1 MDILPKEQQLMHF
14 SLLSHGIFKLLQYSI
29 SNQCLALAENMIEKF
44 CQQFQEIYGQRYIV
58 ANIHQLLHLC
68 NNVKNLGP
76 LWTHSCFPF
85 EGKNRFILQ
94 LIHGSQK
101 VEFQLNSAIN
111 IVQTIPIVVEETLS
125 KDPLLHSFY
134 QSMNRQNVY
143 L

>member
-1 MDILPKEQQLMHF
+1 M
-14 SLLSHGIFKLLQYSI
+14 
-29 SNQCLALAENMIEKF
+29 
-44 CQQFQEIYGQRYIV
+44 V
-58 ANIHQLLHLC
+58 ADIHQLLHLC

-85 EGKNRFILQ
+85 EDKNRFILQ
-94 LIHGSQK
+94 LINGSQK

-134 QSMNRQNVY
+134 QSMNEWTKCLPVTQPITLNTYLLGKATQISFSQDLFVLLSEYLYCSPLSQEVY
-143 L
+143 ILSACYI

>member
-1 MDILPKEQQLMHF
+1 MDILPKEQLMHF

-58 ANIHQLLHLC
+58 ANIYQLLHLC

-76 LWTHSCFPF
+76 LWTHPCFPF
-85 EGKNRFILQ
+85 EDKNCFILQ

-111 IVQTIPIVVEETLS
+111 IVQTIPIVFEETLS